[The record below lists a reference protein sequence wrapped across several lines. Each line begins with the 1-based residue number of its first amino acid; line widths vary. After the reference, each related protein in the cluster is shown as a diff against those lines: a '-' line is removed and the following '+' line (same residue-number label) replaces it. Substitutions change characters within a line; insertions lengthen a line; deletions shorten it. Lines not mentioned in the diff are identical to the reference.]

1 MALGA
6 IAKSVGGAL
15 VKKKAKQVAT
25 DKLMGRGKK
34 KDSGIVK
41 SKTNKEIIGN
51 MMGRKIGGEKTTDI
65 PASKQT
71 IDVTPLGSDSLV
83 KPSGGS
89 GDIKIVQDIS
99 VAVSAIAESMKSGL
113 ILKEKAA
120 KKARLNAEKAK
131 RAAQET
137 KLEKPDDKDDKPKG
151 PQFKVPKIG
160 LLDGI
165 FGFITNFLFGALI
178 MKLIDFANSP
188 LVKGILTVVAAVG
201 KAILDTV
208 GFLFNAF
215 TSLVDFGYKLVSGA
229 ERIVG
234 KIFGEEGAKKFATFM
249 ENIKPLLNAFLVWKI
264 IGKKIFT
271 AIISKIRNAFKL
283 VKNIFKTAGKVFAK
297 LFPNVAKGIGKVGSK
312 ILSAGKG
319 LVSKGIAKVGGFAA
333 KIFGKAAGVISP
345 AFKSAK
351 PFLSKFFGKIP
362 IVGPLVI
369 TIVSLLSGE
378 PATQAIFKGLGGAV
392 GGLLGSFIPIPILG
406 TLIGET
412 IGVFVGDLLY
422 EGLFNGG
429 IGAAVQKI
437 KDTLMTLF
445 KGGKMVADWVG
456 GGIKAFVNN
465 VLKTDPIKVKEGFG
479 VRSTLTKGIKLF
491 GLYNFFEGLGFTGG
505 KDGQVDKFPNILN
518 ILNPLKFYPLL
529 FKSFF
534 GKRDETSD
542 VNASGSGTATVSDE
556 DDTITTTIS
565 GSIGSQETFGGK
577 GGSTYE
583 NTSDNV
589 NTIEGR
595 ISRSQQNKAGKDAE
609 AVATETTYER
619 GEGNEVIV
627 PVPVVQVKEIRTN
640 TRGSGARGGKKDSI
654 DQSVLSM
661 YAGK

>member
-1 MALGA
+1 MAGLGA

-51 MMGRKIGGEKTTDI
+51 MMGRKIGGEKTADI

-71 IDVTPLGSDSLV
+71 IDVTPLGLDSPL

-120 KKARLNAEKAK
+120 KKARLAAEKDK

-137 KLEKPDDKDDKPKG
+137 ELEKPDDKDDKPKG

-178 MKLIDFANSP
+178 MKLIEFANSP
-188 LVKGILTVVAAVG
+188 LVKGILSVVAVVG
-201 KAILDTV
+201 KAILETV

-297 LFPNVAKGIGKVGSK
+297 LFPNVAKGIGKAGSK

-319 LVSKGIAKVGGFAA
+319 LVGKGIAKVGGFAA
-333 KIFGKAAGVISP
+333 KIFGKASGVIAP
-345 AFKSAK
+345 AFKGAK

-378 PATQAIFKGLGGAV
+378 PASQAIFKGLGGAL
-392 GGLLGSFIPIPILG
+392 GGALGSFIPIPILG

-412 IGVFVGDLLY
+412 IGVFVGDLIY
-422 EGLFNGG
+422 ELLLGRG
-429 IGAAVQKI
+429 IEGVGQKL
-437 KDTLMTLF
+437 KDTFMTLF
-445 KGGKMVADWVG
+445 KGGKAVFNFF
-456 GGIKAFVNN
+456 K
-465 VLKTDPIKVKEGFG
+465 KGFG
-479 VRSTLTKGIKLF
+479 NFINSFMEEHSIELPGWVSGTIKRVTGLEITRLPNLLQ
-491 GLYNFFEGLGFTGG
+491 LYNPF
-505 KDGQVDKFPNILN
+505 VVA
-518 ILNPLKFYPLL
+518 PLL
-529 FKSFF
+529 VKSFF
-534 GKRDETSD
+534 G
-542 VNASGSGTATVSDE
+542 
-556 DDTITTTIS
+556 
-565 GSIGSQETFGGK
+565 GGEESSK
-577 GGSTYE
+577 G
-583 NTSDNV
+583 NLKPAAN
-589 NTIEGR
+589 NKIEGR
-595 ISRSQQNKAGKDAE
+595 ISRSEQNKAGKDAE
-609 AVATETTYER
+609 AVAAETTYESN
-619 GEGNEVIV
+619 EGNEVLI
-627 PVPVVQVKEIRTN
+627 PVPVVQVKEVRTN
-640 TRGSGARGGKKDSI
+640 RRGSGVRGSQKDSV
-654 DQSVLSM
+654 DQSALSM